1 MSETVNTG
9 SILTSDGNG
18 GYSKFFTDTMTD
30 LVKLSDGST
39 LTKKLEEID
48 GKLPITLTSGSLPN
62 TLQTGRVAVEGSNFY
77 CGNGDCSP
85 CQLALASQIPSAY
98 VHPSTKQCNYSYTHP
113 TAKQCSWTPDMDGYM
128 KKSDLGVETYA
139 LSALPVGAVVNFG
152 RHQVNNEIAWRI
164 PWRIVAKNHSGFP
177 SNSVTLMANNII
189 DLRAFDAAEPN
200 NSNSDRKSYG
210 NNNWRYSN
218 LRLWLNSSAGAG
230 SWYSAQHS
238 ADHTPDNS
246 YTNYNTGY
254 SGRPGF
260 LYNFS
265 EAERNILMSTTTRT
279 INNTVVDGG
288 GSYTTSD
295 KIFLPS
301 ETEVGIGNEGSVAEG
316 VIFEYFKNSN
326 SRVAIV
332 QEEAY
337 IASLSSSKPS
347 SLTSA
352 WYYWLRTPGVGHSY
366 IVRFVGTDGSLSY
379 SYAYYGYIGVRPCLN
394 LPASTVVT
402 KFRDWYDINA
412 G

>member
-1 MSETVNTG
+1 
-9 SILTSDGNG
+9 
-18 GYSKFFTDTMTD
+18 
-30 LVKLSDGST
+30 
-39 LTKKLEEID
+39 
-48 GKLPITLTSGSLPN
+48 
-62 TLQTGRVAVEGSNFY
+62 
-77 CGNGDCSP
+77 
-85 CQLALASQIPSAY
+85 
-98 VHPSTKQCNYSYTHP
+98 
-113 TAKQCSWTPDMDGYM
+113 MDGYM

-164 PWRIVAKNHSGFP
+164 PWRIVAKNHNGYP

-200 NSNSDRKSYG
+200 NSNRDRQSYG

-238 ADHTPDNS
+238 ADQSPN
-246 YTNYNTGY
+246 TNYVTNGTPY
-254 SGRPGF
+254 VNRPGF
-260 LYNFS
+260 LHNFS
-265 EAERNILMSTTTRT
+265 AAERNLLMSTTLKT
-279 INNTVVDGG
+279 INNTVTDGG
-288 GSYTTSD
+288 GSYTTAD

-301 ETEVGIGNEGSVAEG
+301 ETEVGLGNENNIAEG
-316 VIFEYFKNSN
+316 ATFAYFANSN
-326 SRVAIV
+326 SRIAIV

-337 IASLSSSKPS
+337 IASLSDSKPS
-347 SLTSA
+347 SLTSS
-352 WYYWLRTPGVGHSY
+352 WYYWLRTPNGSY
-366 IVRFVGTDGSLSY
+366 SNNVRFVTADGSLSN
-379 SYAYYGYIGVRPCLN
+379 SNAYRGNIGVRPCLN

>member
-1 MSETVNTG
+1 MA
-9 SILTSDGNG
+9 
-18 GYSKFFTDTMTD
+18 
-30 LVKLSDGST
+30 VK
-39 LTKKLEEID
+39 
-48 GKLPITLTSGSLPN
+48 
-62 TLQTGRVAVEGSNFY
+62 GSNFY

-98 VHPSTKQCNYSYTHP
+98 VHP
-113 TAKQCSWTPDMDGYM
+113 TAKQCSWTPEMDGYM
-128 KKSDLGVETYA
+128 KKRDLGVETYA

-164 PWRIVAKNHSGFP
+164 PWRIVAKNHKGYP

-189 DLRAFDAAEPN
+189 DLRAFDAQEPN
-200 NSNSDRKSYG
+200 NSNRDRQSYG

-246 YTNYNTGY
+246 YTQYGTGY
-254 SGRPGF
+254 STRPGF
-260 LYNFS
+260 LHNFS
-265 EAERNILMSTTTRT
+265 AAERNLLMSTTLKTV
-279 INNTVVDGG
+279 NNTVTDGG
-288 GSYTTSD
+288 GSYTTAD

-301 ETEVGIGNEGSVAEG
+301 ETEVGLGNENNIAEG
-316 VIFEYFKNSN
+316 TTFAYFANNN
-326 SRVAIV
+326 SRIAIV
-332 QEEAY
+332 QEDAY
-337 IASLSSSKPS
+337 IASLCTSKPS
-347 SLTSA
+347 SLVDN
-352 WYYWLRTPGVGHSY
+352 WYYWLRTPYVGYSDR
-366 IVRFVGTDGSLSY
+366 VRFVNTDGSLGS
-379 SYAYYGYIGVRPCLN
+379 SAAYYGTYGVRPCLN